1 MSPGVA
7 TEGVTPLCFPKKPG
21 DLFSRQFCGV
31 TPVYFFLKN
40 WRPFFAHHCH
50 FLLLSL
56 GCNPLSRVSPRTF
69 FICPTSFLH
78 YSLKICPLHHLA
90 QQVEKM
96 PVDFETIRCKCR
108 CTFLIRSSSC
118 FVTGDKIT
126 ELYSRQGLTCA
137 LSAFKR
143 DLSGDT
149 KQRKIGLARKWAR
162 DTMLLIRSVN
172 VNVLHITTP
181 RSRHEFTVGIAV
193 IYTKYSSSSGI
204 TNIENKAFLYSNRQL
219 PYTRPMRDCIQS
231 IL

>member
-1 MSPGVA
+1 MLITVTFYCFHS
-7 TEGVTPLCFPKKPG
+7 GVTPYRGCHPAP
-21 DLFSRQFCGV
+21 FSFV
-31 TPVYFFLKN
+31 
-40 WRPFFAHHCH
+40 RPRF
-50 FLLLSL
+50 STI
-56 GCNPLSRVSPRTF
+56 R
-69 FICPTSFLH
+69 
-78 YSLKICPLHHLA
+78 YKICPLHHLA